1 MAVVDHMDHARAL
14 LNGIPALRCSCDLD
28 LLVFFA
34 KHSRALLSSEQ
45 LARLLGYELTEIA
58 RSLSVLVAAGY
69 LTRSQKQNRVSPARM
84 YVFSTDAMDGGPL
97 SAIVR
102 FASSRDGRLA
112 LRLALASSPAAL
124 DADAPRLE
132 PKTGARDQ
140 MSSERGRV
148 DVGP

>member
-1 MAVVDHMDHARAL
+1 MDHARAL
-14 LNGIPALRCSCDLD
+14 LNGIPALRCPCDLD

-34 KHSRALLSSEQ
+34 KHSRTLLSSEQ

-84 YVFSTDAMDGGPL
+84 YVFSTDAMDAGPL

-132 PKTGARDQ
+132 AKTTGARDQ